1 MKKIYILFLFLIF
14 NFLFSSRTLA
24 QTCSS
29 CTSSNC
35 CGSVCSAE
43 QYCKTFAPGECGCID
58 LPANTPTPTPPQQN
72 PTPTPTPSGGGGAT
86 PTPTPTATP
95 TPNPACVPNPGCVYY
110 GSCTTV
116 SQCTGSTSTVSCV
129 NNQCKYCD
137 NLVPCPNAT
146 CPTFWVPGGWSCSQ
160 NRNTISV
167 SSIQINPNN
176 VTNPNDGDRYDAKFF
191 VNINFGRVNPSG
203 CTPYYSVSIANSSAG
218 VENAD
223 FNNSAKDCTDIWPSA
238 GSTTYNCMSYL
249 TNNDSGAETQSGWK
263 YTGGQICAR
272 ARLYWKYP
280 DWSPCAPGDAYV
292 NASSNIFCYIPP
304 TPTPTPTSTP
314 TPTPTPTP
322 VCPYCPL
329 TTSHTDVQI
338 SGGNYYKNINWT
350 NVAYE
355 EGYKIYLCITTPP
368 NTCTPTYLTTL
379 GADITSYTAANNN
392 QGFSPGTRVIYEVRP
407 FKTGCADL
415 NCTDKTN
422 DIPTPTPTS
431 TPVPTLTSTPTPT
444 PTSTPT
450 PTPTSTPTLTPR
462 PTPTST
468 PVPSPTPQQDWFQ
481 TQEGDVHSNS
491 DLISKVPKGNFF
503 SLTGK
508 GGFPGIVTTFDESP
522 YFGEG
527 NISEKNWLA
536 TKVKNKKRY
545 DYSYFNTLLEIPRE
559 KTINNGLLPSLLN
572 GNKINEQSIND
583 SSTWKIIGDLEVENL
598 DDNLGIKIF
607 LVNGKIIFKN
617 NLNRQNTL
625 PVFIAQGA
633 IEIQPSVN
641 NLNGIFISDS
651 EIKTG
656 ESNQNLTLRGIAISW
671 ENFSLERK
679 LENKNLPAEFFTYN
693 PEIPLS
699 VIFFLGRAPFLW
711 EELAP

>member
-1 MKKIYILFLFLIF
+1 MSFLKKIFFIFLTTLTFLILPSKVWAAF
-14 NFLFSSRTLA
+14 CNSTG
-24 QTCSS
+24 CW
-29 CTSSNC
+29 TS
-35 CGSVCSAE
+35 V
-43 QYCKTFAPGECGCID
+43 ECGGKSYTLHCAQDCTCPNSPCRDNKGLCVDGTATSEAGCDASGNPYIRC
-58 LPANTPTPTPPQQN
+58 TGCSCGGGGGTQPTPTPC
-72 PTPTPTPSGGGGAT
+72 
-86 PTPTPTATP
+86 
-95 TPNPACVPNPGCVYY
+95 PNPPAPTLNSPSDGENFNF
-110 GSCTTV
+110 V
-116 SQCTGSTSTVSCV
+116 S
-129 NNQCKYCD
+129 
-137 NLVPCPNAT
+137 NLY
-146 CPTFWVPGGWSCSQ
+146 
-160 NRNTISV
+160 IDLK
-167 SSIQINPNN
+167 INPISQKCGENAPLYYMEFIYPAAN
-176 VTNPNDGDRYDAKFF
+176 STDSKTYGRDWKQETTWHTGPYGRTGQGKWRAKAKYYD
-191 VNINFGRVNPSG
+191 
-203 CTPYYSVSIANSSAG
+203 TPY
-218 VENAD
+218 
-223 FNNSAKDCTDIWPSA
+223 
-238 GSTTYNCMSYL
+238 STFRES
-249 TNNDSGAETQSGWK
+249 
-263 YTGGQICAR
+263 
-272 ARLYWKYP
+272 
-280 DWSPCAPGDAYV
+280 DWSPYWNFFV
-292 NASSNIFCYIPP
+292 IS
-304 TPTPTPTSTP
+304 P

-583 SSTWKIIGDLEVENL
+583 SSAWKITGDLEVENL